1 LLDQGWW
8 LPKTSPW
15 LGVFIIGVFNTCH
28 AVGTCTPAFCK
39 GKVPPA
45 WVIQMITFLRTGLI
59 VAAIYSVPTM
69 TTNKFLLSTPWLVF
83 NLTTNGLLMG
93 ILVGFSMVLG
103 TKKSD
108 APGFSQKIAGYI
120 MTGSIV
126 LGLSLGSII
135 GFLMGKVV
143 N

>member
-1 LLDQGWW
+1 
-8 LPKTSPW
+8 
-15 LGVFIIGVFNTCH
+15 
-28 AVGTCTPAFCK
+28 
-39 GKVPPA
+39 
-45 WVIQMITFLRTGLI
+45 MITFLRTGLI